1 MERFARFFEGLQQDL
16 KAYAYWCFVFTLF
29 RFAFI
34 AIYSSQIEGLFTADV
49 MQAMWLGLRLS
60 IKTTGMLVLLG
71 TVIATLPRIV
81 FKNWKAD
88 KIRYAWHSLAL
99 IFFSILFFARIPY
112 YQIFNNAFDMMV
124 INGMHDD
131 KYAILMTAINEYQ
144 MLWRLPMAIV
154 IGIVLA
160 YGLKLVF
167 KTHVIKFAD
176 LHSKKVV
183 VIAIILFIPVFWVF
197 TRFGGAFTYANA
209 INIDSAARLKS
220 HLLNEAI
227 LDDGQALYRVHLMKR
242 KLAKDTNVNITVDEL
257 KKKIAAVGGNPNAAT
272 VDEAFMRKVVAPKM
286 YKQPTN
292 VVLIVG
298 ESFGLWP
305 FMSQFRD
312 LGLVEETTK
321 LQNSEYGFAVE
332 TMLAGG
338 TGTMPSINVLLT
350 GLPSTGIYE
359 NYQPNSFKTKYQM
372 GIGFIMKKMGYK
384 TVFWYGGFGGWQNL
398 KNMALAQSFDEFH
411 CADEFTYNGGNAW
424 GCPDAVLFSE
434 MNKYITKQ
442 GNDRVF
448 HMVLTSSNHPPYTID
463 VDKEGFKRSEVIA
476 KLPDSIK
483 NEAKTI
489 NELGHMWYM
498 DKAVGNFV
506 KTTREVEP
514 NSLFVITGDHS
525 ERFHFAKEQDTKT
538 KSAIPCV
545 FYGEGISKAMFNNV
559 QIGVHNQIAGTIA
572 ELIAPAGFEYS
583 AVMNNM
589 FSENAVFNHHL
600 SADGNGIKSLNKD
613 IELNKKA
620 ADVKKIAAWRVL
632 KEK

>member
-1 MERFARFFEGLQQDL
+1 MERFGRFFEGLQQDL
-16 KAYAYWCFVFTLF
+16 KAFAYLCVVFTIF

-49 MQAMWLGLRLS
+49 LKALWLGLRMSL
-60 IKTTGMLVLLG
+60 KTTGLLVLVGAML
-71 TVIATLPRIV
+71 ATLPSVI
-81 FKNWKAD
+81 FKKWKAD

-99 IFFSILFFARIPY
+99 IFFSVLFFARIPY
-112 YQIFNNAFDMMV
+112 YQIFNNVFDMMV

-144 MLWRLPMAIV
+144 MLWRLPAAIV

-167 KTHVIKFAD
+167 KTPVIKFAD

-183 VIAIILFIPVFWVF
+183 VIATILFIPVFWVF
-197 TRFGGAFTYANA
+197 TRFGGAFTYAKA

-220 HLLNEAI
+220 HLLNEAV

-242 KLAKDTNVNITVDEL
+242 KLAKDTNVNITVNEL

-272 VDEAFMRKVVAPKM
+272 VDGAFIRKVVAPKM
-286 YKQPTN
+286 DMQPTN

-321 LQNSEYGFAVE
+321 LQNSEHGFAVE

-434 MNKYITKQ
+434 MHKYIAKQ
-442 GNDRVF
+442 GDTKVF

-463 VDKEGFKRSEVIA
+463 VDKEGFKRSKVVS

-483 NEAKTI
+483 NEEKTI
-489 NELGHMWYM
+489 NELGHMCYM
-498 DKAVGNFV
+498 DKVIGNFV
-506 KTTREVEP
+506 KTTEVVEP

-525 ERFHFAKEQDTKT
+525 ERFHFAKEQDVKT

-545 FYGEGISKAMFNNV
+545 FYGVGISKGMFNNV
-559 QIGVHNQIAGTIA
+559 QVGVHNQIAGTIA
-572 ELIAPAGFEYS
+572 ELIAPSGFEYS
-583 AVMNNM
+583 AMMGNM
-589 FSENAVFNHHL
+589 FAENAVFNHYL
-600 SADGNGIKSLNKD
+600 VADKDGIKGLVKN

-620 ADVKKIAAWRVL
+620 SDVKKIAAWRVL
-632 KEK
+632 KEY

>member
-16 KAYAYWCFVFTLF
+16 KSYVYWCVVFSLL

-34 AIYSSQIEGLFTADV
+34 AIYKSQIEGLFIAEV
-49 MQAMWLGLRLS
+49 MQSMWLGLRLS
-60 IKTTGMLVLLG
+60 LKTTGMLVLLG
-71 TVIATLPRIV
+71 AVFATLPCIF

-112 YQIFNNAFDMMV
+112 YQIFNNAFDMMI

-167 KTHVIKFAD
+167 KTPVVKFAD

-183 VIAIILFIPVFWVF
+183 VIVTILFIPVFWVF
-197 TRFGGAFTYANA
+197 TRFGGAFTYAKA

-272 VDEAFMRKVVAPKM
+272 VDEAFTRKVAAPKV

-305 FMSQFRD
+305 FMPQFRD

-321 LQNSEYGFAVE
+321 LQTSEHGFAVE

-359 NYQPNSFKTKYQM
+359 NYQPSSFKTKYKM
-372 GIGFIMKKMGYK
+372 GIGYIMKKMGYK
-384 TVFWYGGFGGWQNL
+384 TVFWYGGFSGWQNL
-398 KNMALAQSFDEFH
+398 RNMALAQSFDEFH

-424 GCPDAVLFSE
+424 GCPDEVLFAE
-434 MNKYITKQ
+434 MNKYIAKQ
-442 GNDRVF
+442 GNAKVF

-483 NEAKTI
+483 NDAKTI

-498 DKAVGNFV
+498 DKAIGNFV
-506 KTTREVEP
+506 KATEAVEL

-525 ERFHFAKEQDTKT
+525 ERFHFAKEQDVKT

-545 FYGEGISKAMFNNV
+545 FYGEGITKAMFDAV
-559 QIGVHNQIAGTIA
+559 QVGVHNQLAGTIA

-583 AVMNNM
+583 AMLENM
-589 FSENAVFNHHL
+589 FAENAVFNHYL
-600 SADGNGIKSLNKD
+600 SADGNSIKSLNKD

>member
-29 RFAFI
+29 RVAFI
-34 AIYSSQIEGLFTADV
+34 AIYSSQIEGLFTAEV
-49 MQAMWLGLRLS
+49 VQSMWLGLRLS
-60 IKTTGMLVLLG
+60 LKTTGMLVLLG
-71 TVIATLPRIV
+71 VVFVTLPSVV
-81 FKNWKAD
+81 FKKWKAD

-167 KTHVIKFAD
+167 KTPVIKFAD

-183 VIAIILFIPVFWVF
+183 VIATILFIPVFWVF
-197 TRFGGAFTYANA
+197 TRFGGAFTYAKA

-257 KKKIAAVGGNPNAAT
+257 KKKIAAVCGNTNAAT

-286 YKQPTN
+286 EKQPTN
-292 VVLIVG
+292 VVLIIG

-305 FMSQFRD
+305 FMPQFKD

-321 LQNSEYGFAVE
+321 LQSSEHGFAVE

-372 GIGFIMKKMGYK
+372 GIGYIMKKMGYK

-424 GCPDAVLFSE
+424 GCPDAILFSE
-434 MNKYITKQ
+434 MHKYIAKQ
-442 GNDRVF
+442 GDSKVF

-463 VDKEGFKRSEVIA
+463 VDKEGFKRSEVVS

-483 NEAKTI
+483 NEEKTI

-498 DKAVGNFV
+498 DKVIGNFV
-506 KTTREVEP
+506 KITEVVEP

-525 ERFHFAKEQDTKT
+525 ERFHFAKEQDVKT

-583 AVMNNM
+583 AMMGNM
-589 FSENAVFNHHL
+589 FVENAVFNHHL

-613 IELNKKA
+613 IKLNKKA

-632 KEK
+632 KE